1 MPETNHAPRTGS
13 PLPAVARA
21 DRVIRIGAILTVAGI
36 VFTLIAML
44 PLITDLEL
52 PSAWWFL
59 SMITGIGLAV
69 VIIGLILSARSR
81 RTQSRRTQSRRM

>member
-1 MPETNHAPRTGS
+1 MPETSSAPYARS
-13 PLPAVARA
+13 PLAATARA
-21 DRVIRIGAILTVAGI
+21 DLVIRIGAILTVIGI

-44 PLITDLEL
+44 PLVTDLEL

-69 VIIGLILSARSR
+69 VIVGLILSARSR
-81 RTQSRRTQSRRM
+81 RM